1 MRFWNYYK
9 IRIKSLHF
17 YTTVATPGQTAPGAR
32 VCARARA
39 QKAAAAGSR
48 AERRG
53 RHAAA
58 AGPHALAPA
67 APRASTPS
75 APAARRGARCISR
88 PALCVPSRACAV
100 LPLEA
105 KSAATSHVGGAPACP
120 SEGGVVGLSW
130 NAASS
135 PHPTSSAPSIYSRAT
150 PPARLMASA
159 FRRVAGAAGRSDDGV
174 RVRPRR
180 RVTSARAA
188 ARRIRLLFCP
198 RRDVLQAYEP
208 LTAEGTLFGVSVVG
222 AGWPAW
228 LHVLG
233 L

>member
-1 MRFWNYYK
+1 M
-9 IRIKSLHF
+9 
-17 YTTVATPGQTAPGAR
+17 ADTPLL
-32 VCARARA
+32 RARTP
-39 QKAAAAGSR
+39 SR
-48 AERRG
+48 PLHR
-53 RHAAA
+53 
-58 AGPHALAPA
+58 APA
-67 APRASTPS
+67 RLPRP
-75 APAARRGARCISR
+75 PQGEEPCISR

-100 LPLEA
+100 LLLEA